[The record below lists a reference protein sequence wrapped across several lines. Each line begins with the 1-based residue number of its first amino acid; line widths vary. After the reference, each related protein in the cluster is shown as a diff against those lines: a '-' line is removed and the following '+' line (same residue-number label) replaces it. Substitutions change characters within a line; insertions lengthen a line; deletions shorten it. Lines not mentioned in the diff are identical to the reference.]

1 MEKKSKAV
9 ITGLVKSVHSG
20 DYITII
26 KSKKNG
32 PSQEFPV
39 YLASIQ
45 APKMGSANRS
55 EEPLAFAA
63 REFLREKIIGKK
75 CEFH

>member
-1 MEKKSKAV
+1 MEKKSKT
-9 ITGLVKSVHSG
+9 ITGLVKSVQSG
-20 DYITII
+20 DFLTII
-26 KSKKNG
+26 KYKKNG
-32 PSQEFPV
+32 PALEFPV

-55 EEPLAFAA
+55 EEPLAFAS